1 MLASDLLKVA
11 RLSALAFVAVAAAPG
26 PSAAATFPDLYTV
39 TVDID
44 PLAVDRRADSIE
56 RGMAVLLSRVTGRSE
71 AAAYPELAPLL
82 ESASNLVT
90 SYGQLDADRVR
101 VGFNGGAVQAALTDL
116 EWPVWGAERPLVVLW
131 AVIDFG
137 DGVTVLALD
146 GDTGDYLFPTVTAD
160 AAEQSIP
167 SADRALRDSL
177 IEDIVRTAD
186 RRGLPLRLPNA
197 ELTPLLNAGAAPSTG
212 PLAAGAGRGADD
224 PVAPPPAPG
233 QRLDQRAE
241 QGVGQRGEP
250 AFGQS
255 AGQTSFDPEV
265 LLGDAGAVLLEPTRA
280 YAGDFAL
287 QARIR
292 LDDFGLGMDWTL
304 TGIDGSFRQARTSSV
319 VEGVDWVTD
328 QFAAQYTTAGGLR
341 RTLIDIEGIRSLSG
355 YGRVMRHLD
364 SVSII
369 ESVDV
374 QSYTSELLRLAAV
387 VRGDA
392 SVLDRILELGGVLEP
407 VPVVSFGPSV
417 GAARVY
423 RLSGD
428 TRPPSLEDEV
438 AGDGALPLFDDG
450 IDTRDLN
457 PPNPGEAALPIET
470 VPGQ

>member
-1 MLASDLLKVA
+1 MLASDLLRVA

-26 PSAAATFPDLYTV
+26 PSTAATFPDLYTV

-44 PLAVDRRADSIE
+44 PLAEDRRADSIA
-56 RGMAVLLSRVTGRSE
+56 RGMAVVLSRVTGRSE

-82 ESASNLVT
+82 DSAANLVT

-101 VGFNGGAVQAALTDL
+101 VGFNGGAVQRALTDL

-137 DGVTVLALD
+137 DGVTVLVLD
-146 GDTGDYLFPTVTAD
+146 GETGDYLFPTVAAD
-160 AAEQSIP
+160 PGEQSIP

-177 IEDIVRTAD
+177 IEEIVRTAD
-186 RRGLPLRLPNA
+186 RRGLPLQLPNA
-197 ELTPLLNAGAAPSTG
+197 ELTPLLDAGATRSPG
-212 PLAAGAGRGADD
+212 PLAAGAGSGAD
-224 PVAPPPAPG
+224 
-233 QRLDQRAE
+233 
-241 QGVGQRGEP
+241 VGQRGEP

-255 AGQTSFDPEV
+255 GGQTFFDPE
-265 LLGDAGAVLLEPTRA
+265 LLLRDAGELLLEPTGA

-287 QARIR
+287 QARIS

-319 VEGVDWVTD
+319 VEGIDWVTD

-407 VPVVSFGPSV
+407 VPVVSFGPGV

-428 TRPPSLEDEV
+428 TRPPSLEDES

-450 IDTRDLN
+450 IDTRDLG
-457 PPNPGEAALPIET
+457 PLDPGEAALPTEP